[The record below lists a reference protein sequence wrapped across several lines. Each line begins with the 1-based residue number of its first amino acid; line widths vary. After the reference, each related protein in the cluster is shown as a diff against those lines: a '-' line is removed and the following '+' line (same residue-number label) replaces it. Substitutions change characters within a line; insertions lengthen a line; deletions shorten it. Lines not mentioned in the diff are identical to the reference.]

1 MRPLRPGV
9 LIIAVAA
16 SAAACATPGKRALD
30 GRPFPVDSSRVV
42 QIGQSAIV
50 GSAALRA
57 GLLPRLEA
65 FTRDSLGFVL
75 RFDVVPAGFAGP
87 VTVHVPRWEAA
98 VRLTGANGGVE
109 TIAPVK
115 PLRPRR

>member
-1 MRPLRPGV
+1 MRPVQPRV
-9 LIIAVAA
+9 LFIAVTA
-16 SAAACATPGKRALD
+16 SAAACATPARRALD
-30 GRPFPVDSSRVV
+30 GGPFPVDSSRAVE
-42 QIGQSAIV
+42 IGQSALV

-98 VRLTGANGGVE
+98 VRLTGADGGVE
-109 TIAPVK
+109 MIAPVK
-115 PLRPRR
+115 PLRPRQ